1 MGHLLM
7 CLGYMGFSVQWHG
20 SKVHPQ
26 GWKPTLVTQ
35 AFSDSSLWRR
45 GTPTYMGMGDNLSK
59 SKGIIT
65 APPNVFDNIHKD
77 MQLSSE
83 QWHKLPVSWI
93 GQRLFQLV
101 LTNERQSLGTPS
113 FHSLWCRNVWP
124 SARRPGQQKQP
135 RSARSLPLS
144 LSLSFSGFCSKDLQ
158 KQADGGWECS
168 TQNQLQ
174 TCRKE
179 GESAFSWHPY
189 PAAPG
194 QRRAAIFLA

>member
-144 LSLSFSGFCSKDLQ
+144 LSLSLSPASALRISRN
-158 KQADGGWECS
+158 KQMGAGNAQPRISCRLAE
-168 TQNQLQ
+168 
-174 TCRKE
+174 RKE
-179 GESAFSWHPY
+179 SLHSPDILILLHPARGEQRFS
-189 PAAPG
+189 
-194 QRRAAIFLA
+194 